1 MISDSL
7 VYSIISGEFCIHCGD
22 KQYVFRQPGIIT
34 SSRIYNSSN
43 INENRFKKD
52 GFLSSEEEKE
62 LLYKYGL
69 WSDDLEKE
77 FENTKTIIRE
87 ITKSL
92 PEFEYKTIEKN
103 MLVSRKK
110 MAETKL
116 KELLEL
122 KMSFFTQTID
132 YQLKKYQASSILP
145 YSIYFNGALLWKD
158 QKEFDEEMSADLIN
172 CLTGEILK
180 DFYSEKEIRKI
191 ARSEPW
197 RSIWKTYSNSGGDLF
212 GRPLADMAKSQ
223 RDLTYW
229 SNIYDNVFESHE
241 RPDWSVIDDDEA
253 LDKWFEEQYNKTNKK
268 KTAFTTNPKIAAA
281 KEVFIVAQTPQD
293 AQKVYSSMN
302 TPLGLASIQSR
313 NRKLETKGAIKEHE
327 LPDVQVDIQIQQNN
341 LKVKK

>member
-1 MISDSL
+1 
-7 VYSIISGEFCIHCGD
+7 
-22 KQYVFRQPGIIT
+22 
-34 SSRIYNSSN
+34 
-43 INENRFKKD
+43 
-52 GFLSSEEEKE
+52 
-62 LLYKYGL
+62 
-69 WSDDLEKE
+69 
-77 FENTKTIIRE
+77 
-87 ITKSL
+87 
-92 PEFEYKTIEKN
+92 
-103 MLVSRKK
+103 
-110 MAETKL
+110 
-116 KELLEL
+116 
-122 KMSFFTQTID
+122 
-132 YQLKKYQASSILP
+132 LP

>member
-7 VYSIISGEFCIHCGD
+7 VYSVISGEFCVQCGGQ
-22 KQYVFRQPGIIT
+22 QYVFRQPGIIT
-34 SSRIYNSSN
+34 SSRIFNSLGV
-43 INENRFKKD
+43 NEDRFKKD
-52 GFLSSEEEKE
+52 GFLSSEEEKD
-62 LLYKYGL
+62 LLYKHGL

-77 FENTKTIIRE
+77 FENTKTIIKE

-92 PEFEYKTIEKN
+92 PDYEFKTIEKN
-103 MLVSRKK
+103 ILISRRR
-110 MAETKL
+110 MAESRL

-132 YQLKKYQASSILP
+132 YQLKKYQASSVLP
-145 YSIYFNGALLWKD
+145 YSIYLNGNLLWSN
-158 QKEFDEEMSADLIN
+158 QKEFDDDPNSDLIN
-172 CLTGEILK
+172 CLTGEILRE
-180 DFYSEKEIRKI
+180 FYSEKEIRKI

-197 RSIWKTYSNSGGDLF
+197 RSIWKTYNGSGGDLF

-223 RDLTYW
+223 RDLSYW

-253 LDKWFEEQYNKTNKK
+253 LDKWFEDQYNKTNKK
-268 KTAFTTNPKIAAA
+268 NTAFTTNPKIAAA

-313 NRKLETKGAIKEHE
+313 NRTLEARGAIKEHE
-327 LPDVQVDIQIQQNN
+327 LPDVRVDIQIQQNN
-341 LKVKK
+341 LKAQK